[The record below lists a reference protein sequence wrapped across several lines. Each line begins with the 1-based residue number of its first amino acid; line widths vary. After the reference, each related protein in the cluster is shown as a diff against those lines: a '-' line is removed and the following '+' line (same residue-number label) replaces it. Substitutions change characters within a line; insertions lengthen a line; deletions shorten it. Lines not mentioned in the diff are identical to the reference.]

1 MKYSDIQ
8 SALNKLTDQIV
19 KQYKPNK
26 IILFGSASQ
35 KQIDDI
41 NDVDLMIIKE
51 EVPYYGVDR
60 IRELY
65 KITESDIAVDFLVYR
80 PDEIE
85 RLILLGDP
93 FIKEILD
100 KGKVIYASI

>member
-8 SALNKLTDQIV
+8 SAINKLTDQII
-19 KQYKPNK
+19 KQYKPKK

-65 KITESDIAVDFLVYR
+65 KITECDIAVDFLVYR